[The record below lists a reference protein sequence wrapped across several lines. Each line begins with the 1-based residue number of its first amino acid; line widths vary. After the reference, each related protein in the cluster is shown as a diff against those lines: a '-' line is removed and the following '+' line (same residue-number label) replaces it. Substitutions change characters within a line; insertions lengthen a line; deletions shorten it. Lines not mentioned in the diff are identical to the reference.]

1 MRMCVCWGRG
11 GRAGRMWPEGSL
23 SKADENI
30 LLCMVISALNHENSI
45 HNLSLDMKEIVD
57 LRFFVVG
64 SYRGLG
70 WGT

>member
-1 MRMCVCWGRG
+1 
-11 GRAGRMWPEGSL
+11 MWPEGSL

-45 HNLSLDMKEIVD
+45 HNLALDMKEIVG

-64 SYRGLG
+64 RYRGLG